1 MPITTKMKSAKE
13 SIGSR
18 QHLNYN
24 KIMSAKEVFGKIYSL
39 SIVFVLLIALASPNY
54 VFAKKDVLVAG
65 NIQIEEI

>member
-1 MPITTKMKSAKE
+1 
-13 SIGSR
+13 
-18 QHLNYN
+18 
-24 KIMSAKEVFGKIYSL
+24 MSAKEVFGKIYSL

>member
-1 MPITTKMKSAKE
+1 MKSAKE

-24 KIMSAKEVFGKIYSL
+24 KIMSAKEVFGKTYSL